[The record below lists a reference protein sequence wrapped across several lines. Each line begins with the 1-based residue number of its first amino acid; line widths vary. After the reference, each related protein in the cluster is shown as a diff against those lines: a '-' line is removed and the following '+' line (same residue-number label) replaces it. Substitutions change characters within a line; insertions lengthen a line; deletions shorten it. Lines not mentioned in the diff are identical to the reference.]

1 MAALP
6 GFVSGALKAKLENVS
21 RTDLKARAQR
31 ISEAYRTGGGS
42 TVIRSDLDALAYAVV
57 RMPATYAAVRAA
69 LAQTLEIIPDF
80 APRTLLDIG
89 AGPGTATWAASDA
102 WPSLERAAL
111 IDENAH
117 LLALAET
124 MPAPSLDVS
133 PQRAALAAALSGAE
147 AADVVMAS
155 YVLTEL
161 PDASLRATLG
171 RLWDKAARLLV
182 IVEPGTPDGFKRILA
197 CRDALIGFGAQIVAP
212 CSHEAGCPLASAERW
227 CHFNARVPR
236 NRDHIVA
243 KDAIVPFED
252 EKFCYLA
259 AGKGFAPLA
268 RGRRVLAT
276 PKVDKS
282 AVTLTLCAPDVPVQ
296 QRISRRDKDAYR
308 AAKRLDWGD
317 AIAENRSRT
326 S

>member
-1 MAALP
+1 MSALP
-6 GFVSGALKAKLENVS
+6 GFVGGALKAKLEHVS

-31 ISEAYRTGGGS
+31 ISKSYRAGGGS
-42 TVIRSDLDALAYAVV
+42 AVIRSDLDALAYAIV

-69 LAQTLEIIPDF
+69 LAQAVDVIPDF
-80 APRTLLDIG
+80 APQSLLDVG
-89 AGPGTATWAASDA
+89 SGPGTAAWAACDA
-102 WPSLERAAL
+102 WPSLQRALL
-111 IDENAH
+111 IDENPH
-117 LLALAET
+117 LLALAQALQ
-124 MPAPSLDVS
+124 APLDVS
-133 PQRAALAAALSGAE
+133 AQRGAIAAALAAAAS
-147 AADVVMAS
+147 ADIVTAS
-155 YVLTEL
+155 YVLAEL
-161 PDASLRATLG
+161 PDATLRATLA
-171 RLWDKAARLLV
+171 RLWDKARLLV

-308 AAKRLDWGD
+308 AAKRLDRGD